1 MRRVKRLAL
10 VLLVVVGCLAS
21 GPGRAWACT
30 CALPGP
36 PAEELAKS
44 TAVFAGKVIGLRMP
58 IGVFARSTDPVRVT
72 FQVHAVWKGP
82 AQDTLVVTTARD
94 GASCGYPF
102 SRGSEYLVYARGTES
117 SLETSICSRTRL
129 LSAAGEDLIALG
141 EGTAPSAA
149 HPVRSTS
156 GRVLE
161 RVAILA
167 GGLGIQVAIVAFV
180 IVLAARVK
188 NRAVKAA
195 VWAVVLYL
203 LFGLVYG
210 VVGLYCYNVRNWELY
225 GGLSVPPLYFP
236 VGIFG
241 DLLLWPVDVWANL
254 INGFGVFGNCG
265 VLSVLWRRSR
275 ELQLLVVAF
284 L

>member
-1 MRRVKRLAL
+1 MWPVKRLAL
-10 VLLVVVGCLAS
+10 GLLVVVGCLAS

-44 TAVFAGKVIGLRMP
+44 TAVFAGKVIGLNMP
-58 IGVFARSTDPVRVT
+58 IGRVIRSTDPVRVT
-72 FQVHAVWKGP
+72 FRVYAVWKGP
-82 AQDTLVVTTARD
+82 AHDRLVVTTARG

-102 SRGSEYLVYARGTES
+102 SRGSEYLVYARGTAS
-117 SLETSICSRTRL
+117 SLETGICSRTRL
-129 LSAAGEDLIALG
+129 LSAAGEDLAALG
-141 EGTAPSAA
+141 RGTALPTE
-149 HPVRSTS
+149 HPVRSTP

-161 RVAILA
+161 RVIVLA
-167 GGLGIQVAIVAFV
+167 GGLGIQIAIVAFV
-180 IVLAARVK
+180 IVLAARAK
-188 NRAVKAA
+188 NPAVKAA
-195 VWAVVLYL
+195 GWSVSLYL

-210 VVGLYCYNVRNWELY
+210 VVGLYCYNVRNWEFY

-241 DLLLWPVDVWANL
+241 DLLIWPVYVWANL

-265 VLSVLWRRSR
+265 PPYVM
-275 ELQLLVVAF
+275 
-284 L
+284 